1 MPLPSAGVRAAQTSV
16 RNNIAMLHVDGLKN
30 GGPSAREIPLGAFLG
45 ACHFDAEI
53 LSFKIIW
60 LEALFDAPKRTNL
73 FNNLDG
79 ISLPNERILGP
90 AGIR

>member
-30 GGPSAREIPLGAFLG
+30 GGPSAKEIPLGAFLG

-60 LEALFDAPKRTNL
+60 LDALFDAPKRT
-73 FNNLDG
+73 
-79 ISLPNERILGP
+79 ISSQRVRRNSVVRETKPLGL
-90 AGIR
+90 G